1 MAHKLERIK
10 PLCHLEGLS
19 QPVDDTEP
27 EARGENHHLNMPA
40 KIKQKNKQTLERK
53 CLAEMKLEN
62 ICILNVNCQFAHIRE
77 IAQGKMATNK
87 GPFKLC
93 ALSMCN

>member
-1 MAHKLERIK
+1 
-10 PLCHLEGLS
+10 
-19 QPVDDTEP
+19 
-27 EARGENHHLNMPA
+27 
-40 KIKQKNKQTLERK
+40 
-53 CLAEMKLEN
+53 MKSEN

-87 GPFKLC
+87 GSSKLC